1 MRRIEPAKFLK
12 DYPCSLTAVACALGE
27 LPEGSEEYIE
37 SLKGDGYATLSQANK
52 LIRSNLDIKKSVDYK
67 RGSRPKLKDLHLEGC
82 AVVCVLGHFL
92 YVEDETYYSFYDN
105 TDDDVVSV
113 WILA

>member
-1 MRRIEPAKFLK
+1 MRRKLPPRYLE

-52 LIRSNLDIKKSVDYK
+52 LIRSNLDIKKRVDYK
-67 RGSRPKLKDLHLEGC
+67 RGSRPKLKDFHLEGC
-82 AVVCVLGHFL
+82 AVVCVLGHYL

-105 TDDDVVSV
+105 LMDDVVAV
-113 WILA
+113 WLLA